1 MARAINDAGV
11 RLVQEFEG
19 CKLEAYPDPG
29 TGGEPWTIG
38 WGSTGPDIGPGTVWT
53 QEEADAR
60 FLDDLTKFGD
70 GVDRLVRVPLTDNQ
84 FAALVSFAY
93 NVGLGALRD
102 STLLRKLN
110 AGDYLGAAD
119 QLPRWARAGG
129 RIMPG
134 LSRRRLAE
142 RALFLDEG
150 AGSPERG

>member
-29 TGGEPWTIG
+29 TGGKPWTIG

-60 FLDDLTKFGD
+60 FLDDLTEFGD

-84 FAALVSFAY
+84 FAALAAFAY
-93 NVGLGALRD
+93 NVGLGALAG

-110 AGDYLGAAD
+110 AGDYQGAAD
-119 QLPRWARAGG
+119 QLPRWNKGGG
-129 RIMPG
+129 RVLPG
-134 LSRRRLAE
+134 LVRRRAAE
-142 RALFLDEG
+142 RDLFLSDG
-150 AGSPERG
+150 